1 MNYRVA
7 SLLKI
12 VVMNDFIFPSLV
24 DDDIIFV
31 TYLSF
36 ISMEWCITNIISAMR
51 ISLPREGKIE
61 SSINFFTVTKP

>member
-12 VVMNDFIFPSLV
+12 VVINDFIFPSLV
-24 DDDIIFV
+24 DDDIIFE

-36 ISMEWCITNIISAMR
+36 ISMEWCITNIISAMM

-61 SSINFFTVTKP
+61 SSITFFTVTKP

>member
-51 ISLPREGKIE
+51 ISREGKIE